1 MGKTD
6 SSRRWLHRQHA
17 DRYVKQAREL
27 GYRSRAVFKLQ
38 EIDHR
43 YGLFRSGMVVVD
55 LGAAP
60 GGWSQ
65 YAANQTG
72 NDGRVIAVDMLTIV
86 PLPGVEYLQGDFRED
101 SVLREL
107 LDTLGESQVD
117 LVISDMAP
125 NISGIS
131 TIDQPRALY
140 LAELAMELAR
150 DILQPGGDLVV
161 KLFQGQG
168 YDVFVSQARE
178 SFNIVRLVKP
188 KASRQRSREI
198 YLLGRIRK

>member
-1 MGKTD
+1 
-6 SSRRWLHRQHA
+6 
-17 DRYVKQAREL
+17 
-27 GYRSRAVFKLQ
+27 
-38 EIDHR
+38 
-43 YGLFRSGMVVVD
+43 MVVVD

-72 NDGRVIAVDMLTIV
+72 NDGRVIAVDMLTIA
-86 PLPGVEYLQGDFRED
+86 PSPGVEYLQGDFRED

-125 NISGIS
+125 NISGMS

-168 YDVFVSQARE
+168 FDVFVSQARE

-198 YLLGRIRK
+198 YLLGRVRK